1 MHSDAGS
8 AVVMA
13 RQRMEFIFFKGSHGI
28 KDELEHFGLIV
39 LELMKGSQ

>member
-1 MHSDAGS
+1 MHSDAGR

-28 KDELEHFGLIV
+28 KNELEHSGLIAM
-39 LELMKGSQ
+39 ELMKGSQ